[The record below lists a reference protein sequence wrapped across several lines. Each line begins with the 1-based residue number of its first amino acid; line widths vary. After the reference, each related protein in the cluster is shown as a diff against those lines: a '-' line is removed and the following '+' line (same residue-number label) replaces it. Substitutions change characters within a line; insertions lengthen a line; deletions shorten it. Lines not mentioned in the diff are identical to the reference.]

1 MKLEMPILRL
11 FLICKK
17 SKTKRHRQKSK
28 GANEGLDWGKD
39 ERNLGKS
46 LPWLLTSNT
55 TSHHSQGACFYFKH
69 CQRHNGP
76 EGWVHIKSS
85 TQISHHSQAACYW
98 FKKGINAEGFGKKQV
113 SAKSV
118 HRKQMFTWTFC
129 KCTLFKHEI
138 EEASEQL
145 GATTGW
151 ITINGGH
158 KCAE

>member
-46 LPWLLTSNT
+46 VPWLLTSNT
-55 TSHHSQGACFYFKH
+55 TPHHSQGACY
-69 CQRHNGP
+69 CL
-76 EGWVHIKSS
+76 
-85 TQISHHSQAACYW
+85 
-98 FKKGINAEGFGKKQV
+98 KKGINAESFGRNASQCNV
-113 SAKSV
+113 SAQKTNV
-118 HRKQMFTWTFC
+118 HLDLPQMYN
-129 KCTLFKHEI
+129 TLFKHEI

-151 ITINGGH
+151 ITTNVGH
-158 KCAE
+158 KVRRIKALNSVRLPKHKHTGPQAGPQVRLHIV